1 MVQRNIYDSVGESQ
15 LLTLVVCG
23 GERKNMETG
32 VAVLTNGTKNDDD
45 VRPSCPECSSHLIF
59 DIYHGEYICQSCGYV
74 VLEKIDYCGHEMHS
88 NNSEDR
94 LKNLR
99 GSGQTSSL
107 LMNYGLQTEISISD
121 KDYNGKPINL
131 ANAERIACVRKLHAR
146 LKASSEER
154 RIARVLS
161 VIDKIC
167 SKLLLP
173 RSLSETAAKIYR
185 SYSSKNNT
193 KGMSVNGNAIA
204 AVYLACKQ
212 SCIARGLE
220 EIVDSTDFCSNKRSS
235 LRIAFRC
242 YKRMAMCMTNAI
254 ESDNMRCHRGTTT
267 FDHVIP
273 LEKYIAKISNRARID
288 WRIQKLALEIARQTE
303 DNILLSGKDPVGIAS
318 AYLYI
323 SACLCGYHMYLT
335 DIANFSQVTEITIRT
350 RCKEILSSFNLEV
363 RVRTASFSGSVAC

>member
-1 MVQRNIYDSVGESQ
+1 VEAIG
-15 LLTLVVCG
+15 
-23 GERKNMETG
+23 METG
-32 VAVLTNGTKNDDD
+32 VALLDSSDNNSAK
-45 VRPSCPECSSHLIF
+45 PSCPECSSYLIF
-59 DIYHGEYICQSCGYV
+59 DVYHGEYICQACGYV
-74 VLEKIDYCGHEMHS
+74 VLEKMDYCGHETHS
-88 NNSEDR
+88 NDSDER
-94 LKNLR
+94 LRNLR

-107 LMNYGLQTEISISD
+107 LINYGLQTEISVSD
-121 KDYNGKPINL
+121 KDYNGKPINF
-131 ANAERIACVRKLHAR
+131 ANAERIASVRKMHAR

-173 RSLSETAAKIYR
+173 RSLSETAAKTYR

-204 AVYLACKQ
+204 AVYFACKQ

-220 EIVDSTDFCSNKRSS
+220 EIVDSIDFCSSKRSS

-242 YKRMAMCMTNAI
+242 YKRMAMCITNAV
-254 ESDNMRCHRGTTT
+254 ESPSVNTAGST

-273 LEKYIAKISNRARID
+273 LDKYIAKISNRARID
-288 WRIQKLALEIARQTE
+288 WRIQKLALEIAHQTE

-363 RVRTASFSGSVAC
+363 RVRAAGCSTIACRTK

>member
-1 MVQRNIYDSVGESQ
+1 MKEEEIA
-15 LLTLVVCG
+15 LF
-23 GERKNMETG
+23 
-32 VAVLTNGTKNDDD
+32 ANGTNHNDNT
-45 VRPSCPECSSHLIF
+45 RPSCPECSSHLIF
-59 DIYHGEYICQSCGYV
+59 DVHHGEYICQSCGYV
-74 VLEKIDYCGHEMHS
+74 VLEKIDYCGHETHS
-88 NNSEDR
+88 NNSDDR

-121 KDYNGKPINL
+121 KDYNGKPINY

-146 LKASSEER
+146 LKASSDER

-242 YKRMAMCMTNAI
+242 YKRMAMCMTNTV
-254 ESDNMRCHRGTTT
+254 ESQMVKTAGGT

-273 LEKYIAKISNRARID
+273 LDKYIAKIANRARVD
-288 WRIQKLALEIARQTE
+288 WRVQKLALEIARQTE
-303 DNILLSGKDPVGIAS
+303 DNILLSGKDPVGIAA

-323 SACLCGYHMYLT
+323 SACLCGYNMYLA

-363 RVRTASFSGSVAC
+363 RVRVAGCVAVTT

>member
-1 MVQRNIYDSVGESQ
+1 MEKGVTLLANGVRNNE
-15 LLTLVVCG
+15 VV
-23 GERKNMETG
+23 K
-32 VAVLTNGTKNDDD
+32 
-45 VRPSCPECSSHLIF
+45 PSCPECSSHIIF
-59 DIYHGEYICQSCGYV
+59 DLYHGEYICQSCGYV
-74 VLEKIDYCGHEMHS
+74 VLEKMDYWGHETHS
-88 NNSEDR
+88 NNSDER
-94 LKNLR
+94 QRNVR

-107 LMNYGLQTEISISD
+107 LMNYGLQTEIGVSD
-121 KDYNGKPINL
+121 KDCNGKPMNF

-154 RIARVLS
+154 RITRVLS
-161 VIDKIC
+161 VIDKVC

-193 KGMSVNGNAIA
+193 KGMSVNGNAVA
-204 AVYLACKQ
+204 AVYLACKR

-220 EIVDSTDFCSNKRSS
+220 EIIDSTDFCSNKRSS

-242 YKRMAMCMTNAI
+242 YKRMAMCMTNPV
-254 ESDNMRCHRGTTT
+254 ESQMIKTRGQT

-273 LEKYIAKISNRARID
+273 LDKYIAKIANRAQVD
-288 WRIQKLALEIARQTE
+288 WRVQKLALEIARQTE
-303 DNILLSGKDPVGIAS
+303 DNILLSGKDPIGIAA

-323 SACLCGYHMYLT
+323 SACLCGYHMYLA

-350 RCKEILSSFNLEV
+350 RCKEILSSFNLQV
-363 RVRTASFSGSVAC
+363 RVRLACASAIPY

>member
-1 MVQRNIYDSVGESQ
+1 MEESVALFADRSNY
-15 LLTLVVCG
+15 
-23 GERKNMETG
+23 KN
-32 VAVLTNGTKNDDD
+32 AK
-45 VRPSCPECSSHLIF
+45 PSCPECSSHLIF
-59 DIYHGEYICQSCGYV
+59 DAQHGEYICQSCGYV
-74 VLEKIDYCGHEMHS
+74 VLEKIDYCGHETHS
-88 NNSEDR
+88 NNSEER
-94 LKNLR
+94 LKNVR
-99 GSGQTSSL
+99 GSGNTSFL
-107 LMNYGLQTEISISD
+107 LMNYGLQTEISLSD
-121 KDYNGKPINL
+121 RDYNGKTINCT
-131 ANAERIACVRKLHAR
+131 NAECIASVRKLHAR

-161 VIDKIC
+161 MIDKLC

-193 KGMSVNGNAIA
+193 KGMSVNGNAVA

-220 EIVDSTDFCSNKRSS
+220 EIIDSTDFCSNKRSS

-242 YKRMAMCMTNAI
+242 YKRMTMCMTNPV
-254 ESDNMRCHRGTTT
+254 ESQMIKTMGQT

-273 LEKYIAKISNRARID
+273 LDKYIAKIANRARVD
-288 WRIQKLALEIARQTE
+288 WRVQKLALEIARQTE
-303 DNILLSGKDPVGIAS
+303 DNILLSGKDPVGIAA

-323 SACLCGYHMYLT
+323 AACLCGYHMYLA

-350 RCKEILSSFNLEV
+350 RCKEILSSFNLQV
-363 RVRTASFSGSVAC
+363 RVRLAGSSAIAY

>member
-1 MVQRNIYDSVGESQ
+1 MVPI
-15 LLTLVVCG
+15 
-23 GERKNMETG
+23 KMETG
-32 VAVLTNGTKNDDD
+32 ITLFATETKDDKNNK
-45 VRPSCPECSSHLIF
+45 PSCPECGCQIIF
-59 DIYHGEYICQSCGYV
+59 DVYHGEYICQSCGYV
-74 VLEKIDYCGHEMHS
+74 VLEKMDYCGHETHS
-88 NNSEDR
+88 NSSDER
-94 LKNLR
+94 LKNVR

-107 LMNYGLQTEISISD
+107 LMNYGLQTEISVSD
-121 KDYNGKPINL
+121 KDYNGKPINF

-161 VIDKIC
+161 VIDKIS

-173 RSLSETAAKIYR
+173 KSLSEAAAKIYR

-220 EIVDSTDFCSNKRSS
+220 EIVESTDFSNNKRSS

-242 YKRMAMCMTNAI
+242 YKRMAMCMTNAGQTDSI
-254 ESDNMRCHRGTTT
+254 NNERQT

-273 LEKYIAKISNRARID
+273 LDKYISKISNKAKID

-323 SACLCGYHMYLT
+323 CASLCGNQIYLT

-363 RVRTASFSGSVAC
+363 RVRSSSGCNTVAC

>member
-1 MVQRNIYDSVGESQ
+1 MEKGVTLLANGVRNDEAFKS
-15 LLTLVVCG
+15 
-23 GERKNMETG
+23 
-32 VAVLTNGTKNDDD
+32 
-45 VRPSCPECSSHLIF
+45 SCPECSSHIIF
-59 DIYHGEYICQSCGYV
+59 DVYHGEYICQSCGYV
-74 VLEKIDYCGHEMHS
+74 VLEKIDYCGHETHS
-88 NNSEDR
+88 NNSDER

-121 KDYNGKPINL
+121 KDYNGKPINF

-154 RIARVLS
+154 RISRVLS
-161 VIDKIC
+161 GIDKIC

-173 RSLSETAAKIYR
+173 RSLSETAAKTYR

-212 SCIARGLE
+212 TCIARGLE
-220 EIVDSTDFCSNKRSS
+220 EIVESTDFCSNKRSS

-242 YKRMAMCMTNAI
+242 YKRMAMCMTNVI
-254 ESDNMRCHRGTTT
+254 ESENIRCQSET

-273 LEKYIAKISNRARID
+273 LEKYIAKISNKARID
-288 WRIQKLALEIARQTE
+288 
-303 DNILLSGKDPVGIAS
+303 GVGN
-318 AYLYI
+318 
-323 SACLCGYHMYLT
+323 CPP
-335 DIANFSQVTEITIRT
+335 D
-350 RCKEILSSFNLEV
+350 
-363 RVRTASFSGSVAC
+363 